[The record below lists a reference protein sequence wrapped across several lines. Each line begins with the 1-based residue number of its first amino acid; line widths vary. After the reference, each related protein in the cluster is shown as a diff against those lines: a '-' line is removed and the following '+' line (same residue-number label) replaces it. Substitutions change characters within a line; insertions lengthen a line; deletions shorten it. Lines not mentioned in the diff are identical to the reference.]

1 MIVHTNERKRAFERY
16 RIARIVIKP
25 RGWFPIGTRGI
36 SRLRIAHTHAT
47 ARLRVH
53 AYVQKYVRE
62 CVRVYLDSPDS
73 YIDPTDL
80 ISSSVIPWARTHL
93 PTKEHLCEPIRN
105 ALATCSQVA
114 CPIRTAWIHYQ
125 SSINILPVWIGRC
138 HSTEPRVKFLIRV
151 ISVYRNCDLSLLV
164 FTTNRVRMTE
174 TRLTNSMSAIAL
186 FILGAKNATHTYV
199 YIFLYLYIYLFIF
212 WHFKI

>member
-1 MIVHTNERKRAFERY
+1 MIVHTNEHKRAFERY

-36 SRLRIAHTHAT
+36 SRLRTTLAI
-47 ARLRVH
+47 RV
-53 AYVQKYVRE
+53 YVRMHVYT
-62 CVRVYLDSPDS
+62 CVYPDSPDS

-114 CPIRTAWIHYQ
+114 WPYSQHEFI
-125 SSINILPVWIGRC
+125 
-138 HSTEPRVKFLIRV
+138 
-151 ISVYRNCDLSLLV
+151 ISLV
-164 FTTNRVRMTE
+164 
-174 TRLTNSMSAIAL
+174 
-186 FILGAKNATHTYV
+186 
-199 YIFLYLYIYLFIF
+199 
-212 WHFKI
+212 